1 MYLDEKKKKKLK
13 IWKRLWFIWGQVEEQ
28 QLDWDFF
35 FGRNLRKKVCFFI

>member
-1 MYLDEKKKKKLK
+1 MYLDEKKKKLK

-35 FGRNLRKKVCFFI
+35 LVET